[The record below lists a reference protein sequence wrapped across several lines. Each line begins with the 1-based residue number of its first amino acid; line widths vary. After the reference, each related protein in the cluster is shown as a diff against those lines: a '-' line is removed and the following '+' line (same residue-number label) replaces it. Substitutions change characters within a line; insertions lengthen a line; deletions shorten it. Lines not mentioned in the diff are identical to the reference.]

1 MLQTLMVGL
10 AAVREPRLVR
20 ERFEEDLRALVR
32 ATSVTF
38 RHDALDI
45 DRPNV
50 VSFDLPG
57 SPIEGR
63 PRIEAVFDPTRP
75 VDDRARQMLAAGAYV
90 AGLLLEIERA
100 HGRWPLGCARSR
112 TDGAAPLIGSS
123 LAIRLLRDRIERV
136 AATDFTALIEGASGP
151 QPHPS
156 FIQVLSLVSL
166 PSVTATGR
174 WREWGRM
181 GT

>member
-38 RHDALDI
+38 RHDALAT

-50 VSFDLPG
+50 VSVELPG
-57 SPIEGR
+57 PPIEGR

-75 VDDRARQMLAAGAYV
+75 VDDRARQMLAAGAHV

-112 TDGAAPLIGSS
+112 SDGAAPLIGSS
-123 LAIRLLRDRIERV
+123 LAIRMLRDRIERV
-136 AATDFTALIEGASGP
+136 AATDFTALIEGGSGP

-156 FIQVLSLVSL
+156 FIDFF
-166 PSVTATGR
+166 G
-174 WREWGRM
+174 
-181 GT
+181 